1 MERSPSLPVYSPVA
15 DPVALI
21 NMSESPCVWDS
32 IDFPATIKSC
42 SWIRGLLHMERD
54 FFLKQSETSLQES
67 FLVMYICI
75 FRERQGLLIKG
86 ALIF

>member
-15 DPVALI
+15 LI
-21 NMSESPCVWDS
+21 NLSESPCVWDS

-54 FFLKQSETSLQES
+54 FFPEAIRNFSSRA
-67 FLVMYICI
+67 FPHICI
-75 FRERQGLLIKG
+75 FRERQALLVKG
-86 ALIF
+86 APIF